1 MQYDGL
7 AVGVA
12 LLALLA
18 LLVAARILWRSD
30 WLLGWLRGSA
40 GLLLLA
46 LAGLIALVANDVRSY
61 QPLPEGKPLVT
72 LSFQA
77 LGPQRYQVSLLQGA
91 EERLIT
97 LEGDLWQLDARL
109 LHWKG
114 LAGLIGLQPGYRL
127 EQVSGRFLAIEQQ
140 DVAQFTRVA
149 LSASPYGIDL
159 WRWLRAG
166 QHDQGFRQGVRAVR
180 HPLQRPATG
189 PDRHQVCLGPDQE
202 RQHPQHRPAA
212 HSAQARGGP
221 ERNGRRRALPGKF
234 RVQLHHRCG
243 AERRRRLLV
252 VSVYPHKKG
261 EPVAPLFLC

>member
-109 LHWKG
+109 LYWKG

-166 QHDQGFRQGVRAVR
+166 QHDLF
-180 HPLQRPATG
+180 LL
-189 PDRHQVCLGPDQE
+189 D
-202 RQHPQHRPAA
+202 
-212 HSAQARGGP
+212 AQARRVTYLPMADGAVYSVSLTLAGLLAQP
-221 ERNGRRRALPGKF
+221 MTQAADQALKDW
-234 RVQLHHRCG
+234 Q
-243 AERRRRLLV
+243 
-252 VSVYPHKKG
+252 
-261 EPVAPLFLC
+261 

>member
-18 LLVAARILWRSD
+18 LLVAARVLWRSD
-30 WLLGWLRGSA
+30 WLLGWLRGTA

-46 LAGLIALVANDVRSY
+46 LAGLIGLVANDVRSY
-61 QPLPEGKPLVT
+61 QPLPADKPLAT

-109 LHWKG
+109 LQWKG

-127 EQVSGRFLAIEQQ
+127 EQLSGRFLAIEQQ
-140 DVAQFTRVA
+140 DAAQFTRVA
-149 LSASPYGIDL
+149 LSESLYGIDL

-166 QHDQGFRQGVRAVR
+166 QHDLF
-180 HPLQRPATG
+180 LL
-189 PDRHQVCLGPDQE
+189 D
-202 RQHPQHRPAA
+202 
-212 HSAQARGGP
+212 AQARRVNYLPMADGAVYSVSLTPAGLLAQP
-221 ERNGRRRALPGKF
+221 MTQAADQALKDW
-234 RVQLHHRCG
+234 Q
-243 AERRRRLLV
+243 
-252 VSVYPHKKG
+252 
-261 EPVAPLFLC
+261 